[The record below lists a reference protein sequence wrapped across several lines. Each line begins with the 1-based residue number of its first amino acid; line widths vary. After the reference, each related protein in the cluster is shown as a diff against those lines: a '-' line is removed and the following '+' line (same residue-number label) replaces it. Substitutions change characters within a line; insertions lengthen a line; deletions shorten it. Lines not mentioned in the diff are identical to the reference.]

1 MRMKSMARSAPA
13 LAALCM
19 MACSGAALTAKAAA
33 GQAPQADAS
42 AAALVAEARRA
53 FTLHGKPV
61 PPEIFRDM
69 GDGDIAD
76 STGIWVTVD
85 IAAAIGSN
93 LYYDGIKQDHGWLSQ
108 SKTNSSMNGA
118 EETAYKFVGATNNG
132 LLVAIASYNGGGS
145 GTFYTLHI
153 LDIAAA
159 RAFDSDGKPYQRIN
173 LTSVR
178 SVVLGDRWDGDVT
191 LAKDTINVVTSRKGP
206 VDKSPRTTMTIKAE
220 RP

>member
-1 MRMKSMARSAPA
+1 MRMKSMARSARA
-13 LAALCM
+13 LAALCV
-19 MACSGAALTAKAAA
+19 MACFGAPLTAKAAA
-33 GQAPQADAS
+33 AQAPADAA
-42 AAALVAEARRA
+42 AAALAAEARRA
-53 FTLHGKPV
+53 FTLRGKPV

-69 GDGDIAD
+69 GDGDVAD

-85 IAAAIGSN
+85 LDAAIGSN
-93 LYYDGIKQDHGWLSQ
+93 LYFDDIKQDHGWFSQ

-118 EETAYKFVGATNNG
+118 EVTAYKFVGATSNG

-159 RAFDSDGKPYQRIN
+159 RAFDSDGKIYQRIN

-178 SVVLGDRWDGDVT
+178 SVALGDRWDGDVT

-206 VDKSPRTTMTIKAE
+206 ADKGPRTTMTIKAE